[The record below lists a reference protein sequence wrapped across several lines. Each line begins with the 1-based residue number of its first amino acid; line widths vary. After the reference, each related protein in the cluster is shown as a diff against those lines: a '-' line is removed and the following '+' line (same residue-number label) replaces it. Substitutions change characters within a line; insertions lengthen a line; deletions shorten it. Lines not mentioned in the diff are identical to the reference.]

1 MKKKI
6 LFILGTRPEAV
17 KVAPLYQAL
26 KGHVAFE
33 PLIALT
39 GQHPEMADE
48 ILSFFGIVPDFKMVL
63 NRTSFSLSE
72 FTAECLREVNA
83 VIEKS
88 LPDLVF
94 VHGDTSSTFC
104 GALAAYYHKI
114 PVAHLEAGLRTGDK
128 YSPFPEEMMRKMTGS
143 LAEYHFAPTENAKQ
157 ALLKENTSA
166 KGIFVVGNSVIDAL
180 LWTVDKIQQDN
191 VLKEFIL
198 NDFKRLGL
206 SEDLNHKI
214 ILVTGHRRENFGGR
228 FEKICHAIR
237 TLSQDHPDYHF
248 VYPVHLNP
256 NVQKPVNEIL
266 GGIANV
272 HLIPPVNYPHF
283 VYLMMSSQF
292 ILTDSGGIQEEA
304 PTLGKP
310 VLVMRDTTERPEAVE
325 AHCAK
330 LVGTDHIVQA
340 AKSLIQDKGVY
351 NSMSGAQN
359 PYGNGK
365 TAQAIVNI
373 LEDVLKISDKPL

>member
-17 KVAPLYQAL
+17 KVAPVYLAL
-26 KGHVAFE
+26 KGHDQFE

-39 GQHPEMADE
+39 GQHPEMAEE
-48 ILSFFGIVPDFKMVL
+48 ILSFFGIAPDFKMTL
-63 NRTSFSLSE
+63 NRTSFSLAE
-72 FTAECLREVNA
+72 FTAECLKAVDA

-88 LPDLVF
+88 CPDLIF

-104 GALAAYYHKI
+104 GALASYYRKV

-157 ALLKENTSA
+157 ALLKENTNA
-166 KGIFVVGNSVIDAL
+166 KGVFVVGNSVIDAL
-180 LWTVDKIQQDN
+180 LCTVDRIKQDSA
-191 VLKEFIL
+191 LKKSIL
-198 NDFKRLGL
+198 DDLKTLGL
-206 SEDLNHKI
+206 PDNLNHKV
-214 ILVTGHRRENFGGR
+214 ILITGHRRENFGGR
-228 FEKICHAIR
+228 FEIICHAIK
-237 TLSQDHPDYHF
+237 LLAQDHRDYHF

-256 NVQKPVNEIL
+256 NVQKPVNNIL
-266 GGIANV
+266 GEIENV

-283 VYLMMSSQF
+283 VYLMMASQF

-325 AHCAK
+325 ARCAK
-330 LVGTDHIVQA
+330 LVGIDHIIEA
-340 AKSLIQDKGVY
+340 ATALIQDKDAYNAMAGVK
-351 NSMSGAQN
+351 N
-359 PYGNGK
+359 PYGDGK
-365 TAQAIVNI
+365 TAQAIVQI
-373 LEDVLKISDKPL
+373 LENVLKESGGSQ